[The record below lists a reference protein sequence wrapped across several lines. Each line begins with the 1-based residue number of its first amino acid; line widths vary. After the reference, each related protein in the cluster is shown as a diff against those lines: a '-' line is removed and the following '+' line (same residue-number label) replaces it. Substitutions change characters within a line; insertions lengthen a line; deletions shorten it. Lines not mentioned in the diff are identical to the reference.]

1 MDCFVREFHAP
12 FSTQNKVW
20 VKTSAMES
28 FSIGTN
34 LLRIISQ
41 ELKMPEQFPLA
52 LQVEVSVRFSD
63 HRA

>member
-1 MDCFVREFHAP
+1 
-12 FSTQNKVW
+12 
-20 VKTSAMES
+20 MES

-63 HRA
+63 HRAKAIFTL